1 MGRVLGKLL
10 DLSGFWQEHPPC
22 PRLAKIVMLYGR
34 EPRQRALP
42 CMGSRYPTSRAGL
55 YGGRKRQ
62 REREWGGKEVE
73 QGREGWFGEGEV
85 LGGLAGEERLVE
97 VWGEKVTVECGDSE
111 QPCWNDGM
119 ELGENQ
125 RRKGNGAG
133 CFAAFCCKRTGVGEA
148 LGGDREIQLI
158 STKLTIL

>member
-1 MGRVLGKLL
+1 
-10 DLSGFWQEHPPC
+10 
-22 PRLAKIVMLYGR
+22 
-34 EPRQRALP
+34 
-42 CMGSRYPTSRAGL
+42 MGSPLPQASQNCDAAWQGAKAEGFTLHGEQIPNLRAGL
-55 YGGRKRQ
+55 YGGEKGSKRG
-62 REREWGGKEVE
+62 WGGKEVE

-125 RRKGNGAG
+125 WRKGNEAG
-133 CFAAFCCKRTGVGEA
+133 CFAAFCCK
-148 LGGDREIQLI
+148 
-158 STKLTIL
+158 